1 MDKLIDSSSL
11 LSNQQFKTVAE
22 VETYYAKAQV
32 VICTSLGINH
42 PVFMRKRF
50 DYCIV
55 DEASQL
61 TLPSCVGPLRLAESF
76 VLVGDHF
83 QLPPLVRSKA
93 ALKEGFGESLFKQL
107 AEAHPQAMVQL
118 RSQYRMNEEIMLV
131 ANRLVY
137 NNLLQCGSEAVGR
150 QKLEI
155 RKAIRS
161 CRCCEDSKQCWLRIA
176 LDSEYW
182 KIFFLCFLKYLVV
195 KFCS

>member
-1 MDKLIDSSSL
+1 MIDSTAL
-11 LSNQQFKTVAE
+11 LSNQEFKTVSE
-22 VETYYAKAQV
+22 VETYYTKAQV

-42 PVFMRKRF
+42 PIFMRKRF

-61 TLPSCVGPLRLAESF
+61 TLPSCVGPLRLAQSF
-76 VLVGDHF
+76 VLVGDHY

-137 NNLLQCGSEAVGR
+137 NNLLRCGSEVVGR
-150 QKLEI
+150 QRLETAHEI
-155 RKAIRS
+155 QS
-161 CRCCEDSKQCWLRIA
+161 CISCEATLQCWLRIA
-176 LDSEYW
+176 LDP
-182 KIFFLCFLKYLVV
+182 K
-195 KFCS
+195 

>member
-1 MDKLIDSSSL
+1 L
-11 LSNQQFKTVAE
+11 LSNQEFKTVSE

-42 PVFMRKRF
+42 PIFIRKRF

-61 TLPSCVGPLRLAESF
+61 NLPSCIGALRLAQSY
-76 VLVGDHF
+76 VLVGDHY

-93 ALKEGFGESLFKQL
+93 ALKAGFGESLFKQL

-131 ANRLVY
+131 ANRIIY
-137 NNLLQCGSEAVGR
+137 NNLLRCGSETVGK
-150 QKLEI
+150 QKLDTKNI
-155 RKAIRS
+155 IHS
-161 CRCCEDSKQCWLRIA
+161 CFSCEYDLQCWLRVA
-176 LDSEYW
+176 LDS
-182 KIFFLCFLKYLVV
+182 K
-195 KFCS
+195 